1 MSRGLRAVLLIQ
13 AAWYI
18 VSGTVSVLSRD
29 LFEAVTGPKHEYWLV
44 RMVGL
49 LAIVIGAAIG
59 VGARARRRTTEL
71 VILAAGT
78 ALAFAAV
85 DLTYGLSGVISPVYV
100 ADGVVELALA
110 SVVLGLSLR
119 SRA

>member
-1 MSRGLRAVLLIQ
+1 MNRALRAVLLAQ

-18 VSGTVSVLSRD
+18 VSGLVSLMSRE
-29 LFEAVTGPKHEYWLV
+29 LFEAVTGPKQDYWLV

-49 LAIVIGAAIG
+49 LAVVIGAAIG
-59 VGARARRRTTEL
+59 VGARGRRRTPEL
-71 VILAAGT
+71 LTLSIGS

-100 ADGVVELALA
+100 ADGIVELALA
-110 SVVLGLSLR
+110 SGALVLSLR